1 MKILAHTFL
10 FALFVVAV
18 PNSTLA
24 APPVNDDFAG
34 AIPVSEPL
42 PFGSDFSSIDATTEA
57 DDPSCVS
64 LTAGEGNAQ
73 TIWYSYT
80 PSADGWVSV
89 FVDGDFDP
97 TLGVYTGPTH
107 DALEQIACVDQGI
120 APEKANFF
128 AEAGTTY
135 YIMVASFFATPGGN
149 GSITVDVGTAPANID
164 FVVDPVGRVAPK
176 SGTVQVN
183 ATLSADREVFVEVV
197 LLEVLQKSG
206 RGAIIG
212 SDFKFIFQPAESL
225 DIAAAIQAYPFFGAK
240 GFVAGPATVRGSFV
254 VDDGSGGR
262 IVEFETE
269 IVLKG
274 GLK

>member
-18 PNSTLA
+18 PNSTFA

-34 AIPVSEPL
+34 AISVSEPL

-57 DDPSCVS
+57 DDPSCAS
-64 LTAGEGNAQ
+64 FTAADGNAQ

-80 PSADGWVSV
+80 PSADGWVGV

-97 TLGVYTGPTH
+97 TLGVYVGPTH

-135 YIMVASFFATPGGN
+135 YIMVASFFGTPGGN
-149 GSITVDVGTAPANID
+149 GSITVDVGAPPASVD
-164 FVVDPVGRVAPK
+164 FAVDPVGRVAPK
-176 SGTVQVN
+176 SGMVHVN
-183 ATLSADREVFVEVV
+183 ATLSADREVFVIVA
-197 LLEVLQKSG
+197 LIEVLQRSG

-212 SDFKFIFQPAESL
+212 SDFKFIFQPAETL
-225 DIAAAIQAYPFFGAK
+225 DLAAAIQADPFFGAK
-240 GFVAGPATVRGSFV
+240 GFVAGPATVRGFWV
-254 VDDGSGGR
+254 VDDGSGER
-262 IVEFETE
+262 FVEFETE